1 MADEEKKETT
11 PGSVDHDAV
20 EDAKKNKKKKQDMLD
35 KLFSDNKSKRYGKAI
50 DA

>member
-1 MADEEKKETT
+1 MSEDEKTE
-11 PGSVDHDAV
+11 PGSVDDDAS
-20 EDAKKNKKKKQDMLD
+20 DRAKGNKKKKEDMLK